1 MIDELLDEPLFRS
14 IPPSR
19 QEELISR
26 YCRGVLETIKG
37 AADREEAKRIVEEA
51 CAGFERECASPL
63 IRRALVD
70 HVRRFYAEH
79 RQP

>member
-1 MIDELLDEPLFRS
+1 MIDELLDESLFRS

-26 YCRGVLETIKG
+26 HCRGVLETIRG
-37 AADREEAKRIVEEA
+37 AAGYDEAKRIVEEA

-63 IRRALVD
+63 VRRALVD
-70 HVRRFYAEH
+70 YVHRYYEEH
-79 RQP
+79 QQP